1 MAKFPKPRHIKVIHK
16 GLSVPAVH
24 NRRLTIKA
32 PVGVFEWHDGGALLQ
47 GERLVGLGPG
57 ATARQKDRQRQI
69 QKRIDR
75 LAVHVCILIDDL
87 SRGMTC
93 DRVQAF
99 GVIVLPL
106 FETKDTRV
114 RAERKIRTMTMR

>member
-1 MAKFPKPRHIKVIHK
+1 MARNWRLSIEEPAGEFERHDR
-16 GLSVPAVH
+16 GASLQRERSV
-24 NRRLTIKA
+24 
-32 PVGVFEWHDGGALLQ
+32 
-47 GERLVGLGPG
+47 GPG
-57 ATARQKDRQRQI
+57 ATAGQKDRQRPI
-69 QKRIDR
+69 RKRIDR

-99 GVIVLPL
+99 GVIVLRL